1 MSCSS
6 SDHCSAPKPFCSK
19 GVCSECTQSR
29 HCPKGFTCVRNKCLR
44 GVGKWWNTM
53 LGWWDNDRKRR
64 NIKSMFL
71 LLLALGLVIIVVMV
85 VFSSMNSHSPSVE
98 WNGTSYTPPMMN
110 VYGGNPYIQNP
121 GMNHFY

>member
-1 MSCSS
+1 
-6 SDHCSAPKPFCSK
+6 
-19 GVCSECTQSR
+19 
-29 HCPKGFTCVRNKCLR
+29 
-44 GVGKWWNTM
+44 M

-71 LLLALGLVIIVVMV
+71 LLLALGLVVIVVMV

-110 VYGGNPYIQNP
+110 YGGYPYIQNP